1 MSTTT
6 KTGVGPDLTLK
17 IHTLDNVAADTILM
31 GAEIAYWGRTVL
43 TREVGG
49 LVIGMVVAPHE
60 EQYKYEV
67 SSLGLLSAINEILD
81 GEHVGSLLREQVVR
95 DVLEWEQ
102 SPEYGPPFDA
112 TVCDAIVQVAALGE
126 LVYG

>member
-1 MSTTT
+1 MSNTT
-6 KTGVGPDLTLK
+6 KTGVGPDLTFK

-31 GAEIAYWGRTVL
+31 GAEIAYWGRIVS

-60 EQYKYEV
+60 DPYKHEV
-67 SSLGLLSAINEILD
+67 SGTRLLSAINEILD
-81 GEHVGSLLREQVVR
+81 GEHVGSLLREQIVR

-112 TVCDAIVQVAALGE
+112 VACDVIVQVAAFGE
-126 LVYG
+126 VVYG